1 MKIEIYDP
9 PMCCSTGICGPSV
22 DDALVKVSENLE
34 ILKKKGVEVN
44 RYMIT
49 QQPLKFRENEEV
61 FRLVKEKG
69 KEVLPIA
76 TVNGRVI
83 KTGTYPTLEEMEKE
97 LGAE

>member
-1 MKIEIYDP
+1 MKLEIYDP

-22 DDALVKVSENLE
+22 DDNLVKLSEGLE
-34 ILKKKGVEVN
+34 LLKKKGVEVN

-49 QQPLKFRENEEV
+49 QQPLKFRENQEV
-61 FRLVKEKG
+61 FGLVKEKG
-69 KEVLPIA
+69 KEVLPIT

-83 KTGTYPTLEEMEKE
+83 KTGVYPTLEEMEKE